1 MFDVIL
7 DENQLEDA
15 CEHLAEFL
23 EAYWRATHPQTLN
36 PQSPRR
42 DPNSP
47 AQLAR
52 IPHLIANPRTHSLER
67 RDASPERLPRRG
79 HSEYQHERQGQDD
92 DRSFDK
98 VPNRDHRSREYD
110 SNVDYDVRH
119 SDRDRDSRRHFGGS
133 SSNHGYDKERQYGSP
148 RNVRPHMP
156 REGTIDI

>member
-1 MFDVIL
+1 MIL

-23 EAYWRATHPQTLN
+23 EAYWRATHPQTMN

-47 AQLAR
+47 HQIAR

-67 RDASPERLPRRG
+67 QRDRDASPEHLPRRG
-79 HSEYQHERQGQDD
+79 QSEYHPRHNPEDVDFDRQ
-92 DRSFDK
+92 S
-98 VPNRDHRSREYD
+98 E
-110 SNVDYDVRH
+110 
-119 SDRDRDSRRHFGGS
+119 RDRDSRRLYPGS
-133 SSNHGYDKERQYGSP
+133 PSNRGYDKERQYGGSQ
-148 RNVRPHMP
+148 RNIRHMP

>member
-23 EAYWRATHPQTLN
+23 DAYWRATHPQTVN

-47 AQLAR
+47 HQIAR

-67 RDASPERLPRRG
+67 QRDRDASPEHLPRRG
-79 HSEYQHERQGQDD
+79 HSEYHPRHEQDD
-92 DRSFDK
+92 RDPRSQD
-98 VPNRDHRSREYD
+98 YD
-110 SNVDYDVRH
+110 SNVDYDRQ
-119 SDRDRDSRRHFGGS
+119 SERDRDSRRLYPGS
-133 SSNHGYDKERQYGSP
+133 PSNHGYDKERQYGGSQ
-148 RNVRPHMP
+148 RNIRHMP